1 MFSVEDSKV
10 IKTSIRFFDDIPVRA
25 VWDEQSSKWWF
36 CAADIAEAL
45 TKSKNSPFLLE
56 RSKEA

>member
-36 CAADIAEAL
+36 CAVG
-45 TKSKNSPFLLE
+45 TQ
-56 RSKEA
+56 